1 MLLFISQRV
10 NTLPPFIRNQNGL
23 FQLINRLEWVFSL
36 LAKSIEHGSIFF
48 GYMTYNESDG
58 IRLDVELADS
68 TFPRPFLVLPPLAGG
83 GECRRSSKD
92 AQPKLYYDLL
102 AKEKSL
108 NRKTL

>member
-1 MLLFISQRV
+1 MAPYFLDI
-10 NTLPPFIRNQNGL
+10 
-23 FQLINRLEWVFSL
+23 
-36 LAKSIEHGSIFF
+36 K
-48 GYMTYNESDG
+48 TYYEIDG

-108 NRKTL
+108 NRKTLFS